1 MLVAGGT
8 TIIGVAVGA
17 GLTYWFNTLN
27 RRHQE
32 AREDRNRRH
41 QEAREDRTRWYEAR
55 REAYASM
62 LMAVSLYHRT
72 WTAQADEGGELTE
85 KGLNE
90 LAAAVHGVRLVG
102 SPAAVGAA
110 NNLLRGPRST
120 TLPGERDGPAQV
132 RAGEETLLR
141 GDPLASSLITQ
152 RASCR
157 NYRR

>member
-1 MLVAGGT
+1 MADIAQVLVAGGT

-17 GLTYWFNTLN
+17 GLTYWFNTL
-27 RRHQE
+27 
-32 AREDRNRRH
+32 NRRH

-120 TLPGERDGPAQV
+120 TLPGR
-132 RAGEETLLR
+132 T
-141 GDPLASSLITQ
+141 
-152 RASCR
+152 
-157 NYRR
+157 

>member
-1 MLVAGGT
+1 MADIAQVLVAGGT

-90 LAAAVHGVRLVG
+90 LQ
-102 SPAAVGAA
+102 
-110 NNLLRGPRST
+110 NL
-120 TLPGERDGPAQV
+120 A
-132 RAGEETLLR
+132 
-141 GDPLASSLITQ
+141 
-152 RASCR
+152 
-157 NYRR
+157 